1 MPPEYCWRKG
11 STKAAKL
18 TVKMIFPI
26 VVCYLPVFLIITLV
40 PALLSIFH
48 AL

>member
-1 MPPEYCWRKG
+1 VKRRQMIEEK
-11 STKAAKL
+11 SAKL

-26 VVCYLPVFLIITLV
+26 VVCFLPVFFIIVAV
-40 PALLSIFH
+40 PAVSNIFK